1 MSFTF
6 KKLSDEPIP
15 IEYVLDEH
23 EESRDFVPS
32 FWFRNRRHYL
42 DDYVRTHNN
51 PWIGCAEF
59 PDYIHGMESEVYVKP
74 LFIEIVDNGDAV
86 NVYEEIAA

>member
-59 PDYIHGMESEVYVKP
+59 PEYIHGMESEAYVKP